1 MKRHATVA
9 AIRVA
14 TGLTL
19 CLGLLATG
27 GCERAESPP
36 PTARAGRPTSSTP
49 IPQPEP
55 QPEPQAQPSA
65 RTPEAAARAPTSG
78 SPPSTIPVR
87 KDGTVLADSEL
98 MGTRVSINVWAGDPS
113 TADTA
118 AAGAAVQAAFD
129 EMARLEQIMSEW
141 RSTSELSRLSDGAGG
156 PARPLSPE
164 LLEVLLASRRIAQD
178 TNGAFDPTFH
188 GVGQLWSFA
197 PGSTPPSPEQVK
209 AKLPLVNWQGLELD
223 QAQGTGRLREP
234 GMMLGLGAIG
244 KGFAADKASALL
256 AARGFPDHVVEVG
269 GDTYAAG
276 TKGGKPWMV
285 GIQRPHTRG
294 VVGALPTRDRAVVTS
309 GDYQRFFEHEGK
321 RYAHIL
327 DPRTGWPI
335 PADRSPKSVTLVA
348 DTATDADAYCTAVAV
363 MGVDAGMAFV
373 EERAG
378 LEAVIITQ
386 DDEIRI
392 SRGLE
397 RELVRPP
404 SQPAQPAPAPAQ
416 SR

>member
-1 MKRHATVA
+1 MKRHTPVVA
-9 AIRVA
+9 
-14 TGLTL
+14 L
-19 CLGLLATG
+19 CLGLLVTG
-27 GCERAESPP
+27 GCER
-36 PTARAGRPTSSTP
+36 
-49 IPQPEP
+49 
-55 QPEPQAQPSA
+55 
-65 RTPEAAARAPTSG
+65 SG
-78 SPPSTIPVR
+78 SPPTTTSAGPSPSPSPSPKQVEAQPPEPEATARRAPSRSSPGTVPVR

-98 MGTRVSINVWAGDPS
+98 MGTRVSINVWAGEPS
-113 TADTA
+113 TADGA

-141 RSTSELSRLSDGAGG
+141 RPTSELSQLSDSAGG

-164 LLEVLLASRRIAQD
+164 LLEVLVASRRIAQD
-178 TNGAFDPTFH
+178 TGGAFDPTFH

-209 AKLPLVNWQGLELD
+209 AKLPLVNWEDLELD
-223 QAQGTGRLREP
+223 EAKGTGRLRQP

-244 KGFAADKASALL
+244 KGFAADKASAFL
-256 AARGFPDHVVEVG
+256 AARGFPNHVVEVG

-285 GIQRPHTRG
+285 GIQRPHSRG
-294 VVGALPTRDRAVVTS
+294 VVGALPTRNRAVVTS

-373 EERAG
+373 EEHAG
-378 LEAVIITQ
+378 LEVLIITQ
-386 DDEIRI
+386 DDELRL
-392 SRGLE
+392 SSGLD

-404 SQPAQPAPAPAQ
+404 SPPEQAPAQPPAQAPAQ
-416 SR
+416 PP